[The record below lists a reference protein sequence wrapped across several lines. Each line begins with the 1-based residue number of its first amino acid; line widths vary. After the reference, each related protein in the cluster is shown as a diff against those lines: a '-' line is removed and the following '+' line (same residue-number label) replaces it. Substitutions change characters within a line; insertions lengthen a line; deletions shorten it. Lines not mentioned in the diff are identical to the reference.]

1 MEQQYK
7 SEYEEIQCIG
17 RGNFGSAFLV
27 QNKAENKKYV
37 AKKVMLSGLKQKEKE
52 GAMLEVNLLK
62 NLQHPNIVTYK
73 QSYFTLEQ
81 LIIIME
87 FCEVGDLTYHI
98 RRKIKNNDHFLETEI
113 FYWFIQICLA
123 LEYIHGRK
131 IIHRDLKTQNI
142 FLTGNSTIK
151 LGDFGISRVLESTNA
166 AA

>member
-27 QNKAENKKYV
+27 HNKAENKKYV

-98 RRKIKNNDHFLETEI
+98 RRKVKNNDQF
-113 FYWFIQICLA
+113 
-123 LEYIHGRK
+123 
-131 IIHRDLKTQNI
+131 
-142 FLTGNSTIK
+142 
-151 LGDFGISRVLESTNA
+151 
-166 AA
+166 